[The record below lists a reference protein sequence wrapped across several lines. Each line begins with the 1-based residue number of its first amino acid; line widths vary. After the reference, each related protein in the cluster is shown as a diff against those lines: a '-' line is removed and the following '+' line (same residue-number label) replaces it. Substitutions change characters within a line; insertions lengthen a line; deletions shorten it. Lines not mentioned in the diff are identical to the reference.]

1 MSPTFLTAA
10 FLAHILPTKGPL
22 NEPQAG
28 LEPDRGD
35 PERGASSSGA
45 SQDQALYGEHHDYDG
60 DDTDQETKG
69 HDDLGENRD
78 IERQSSQGVPLTSTV
93 TMSSSSMKTFSR
105 PSLPSWLFKVKEV
118 LFGPLQDREEFFKLP
133 TYRRAAIIS
142 GNLIP
147 FSILLEVPGLTENWY
162 VRTDDHQIVESRKN
176 PPWVIASLSIS
187 LALAVLANIALV
199 YRFLERR
206 PKRSTIVS
214 IIALTIHGNPLPS
227 SYTSAQLDFVAS
239 SDILNI
245 VTVVTWAV
253 QHRFH
258 DGFTNGGAFWMII
271 CSTIVSMI
279 TNVILIWDL
288 VKIPD
293 FDKAGMSPRV

>member
-1 MSPTFLTAA
+1 MSPFLTAA

-35 PERGASSSGA
+35 TERGASSSGT
-45 SQDQALYGEHHDYDG
+45 SQDQAFYGEHHDYDG
-60 DDTDQETKG
+60 NDTDQETKD
-69 HDDLGENRD
+69 HDDFGENRD
-78 IERQSSQGVPLTSTV
+78 IERQSSRGVPLTYTA
-93 TMSSSSMKTFSR
+93 TMSSSSMNTISR
-105 PSLPSWLFKVKEV
+105 PSLPSWLVKVKEV

-162 VRTDDHQIVESRKN
+162 VRTDGHQIVESRKN
-176 PPWVIASLSIS
+176 PPWVVASLSIS

-206 PKRSTIVS
+206 PKRSTVIS
-214 IIALTIHGNPLPS
+214 ITALTMHGNPLP

-253 QHRFH
+253 QHRSH

-279 TNVILIWDL
+279 TNVILVWDL
-288 VKIPD
+288 VKTPN
-293 FDKAGMSPRV
+293 FDKAGMSLRV